1 MSTRLTAAFHQA
13 GSHRFLQA
21 LLVLLLGINVGRPLA
36 LLQGAA
42 GAELLLVAQ
51 SWLALVVVQ
60 NWLALV
66 VAQSWLPLLV
76 DAREAEQELARV
88 VAALRTWQQQ
98 QQQKQQKQQW

>member
-1 MSTRLTAAFHQA
+1 MCLFHLTTIARLTAALHQA
-13 GSHRFLQA
+13 RPHRFLQA

-51 SWLALVVVQ
+51 SWLALVVAQ
-60 NWLALV
+60 GWLL
-66 VAQSWLPLLV
+66 LLV

-88 VAALRTWQQQ
+88 VAALGAWQQ
-98 QQQKQQKQQW
+98 